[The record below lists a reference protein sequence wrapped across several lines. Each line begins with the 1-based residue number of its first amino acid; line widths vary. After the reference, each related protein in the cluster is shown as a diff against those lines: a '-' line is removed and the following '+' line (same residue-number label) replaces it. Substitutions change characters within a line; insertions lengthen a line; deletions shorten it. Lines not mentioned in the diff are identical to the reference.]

1 MKLRLV
7 SRLPTHADLSTVII
21 KGLWF
26 AFLS

>member
-1 MKLRLV
+1 MELHLV
-7 SRLPTHADLSTVII
+7 SRLPPHADLSTVII